1 MRIMRDIFISKL
13 KILCEYIIIEDNRCI
28 ILNVIYYL
36 ILSFNNQ
43 IHIRKETM

>member
-13 KILCEYIIIEDNRCI
+13 KILCEHIIIEDNRYI
-28 ILNVIYYL
+28 ILNVYYL